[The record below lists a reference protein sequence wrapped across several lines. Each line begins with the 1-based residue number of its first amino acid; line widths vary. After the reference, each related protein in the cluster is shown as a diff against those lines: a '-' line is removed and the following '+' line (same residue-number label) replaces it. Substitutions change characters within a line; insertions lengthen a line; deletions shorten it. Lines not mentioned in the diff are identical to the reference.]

1 VTIKS
6 ETIILLLGCLTIS
19 IFLTF
24 ALRRIAI
31 AKHIM
36 DIPNDRSSHSVA
48 TPRGG
53 GLSFVITFCFAL
65 IVLVFMNSIQWNS
78 AMYILMA
85 GGLVAMVGFID
96 DRGHINASLRLLFH
110 FTGAV
115 LIVYAGNGLPNL
127 NVFGHVLNFSDWGWL
142 IAVLGC
148 VWMLNIYNFMD
159 GIDGLAS
166 IEAVS
171 STLIMGMILL
181 FVFNQP
187 SLALLHFSL
196 TASVLGFLL
205 FNFPPAKIFM
215 GDAGSGFLGIIT
227 FALLLL
233 SARISE
239 TLFWSW
245 SIILGVFIVDATY
258 TLIRRL
264 IRGEKPHHAHRS
276 HSYQFAARKYDSHR
290 KVTITIFLINL
301 LWLSPLAL
309 LVATHRLDGSMGLV
323 IAYIPLLTAAI
334 YFKAG
339 EPA

>member
-1 VTIKS
+1 MIINT
-6 ETIILLLGCLTIS
+6 ETIIFLISCLTLS

-31 AKHIM
+31 AKDIM

-65 IVLVFMNSIQWNS
+65 IVLVFMNSIQWNN

-85 GGLVAMVGFID
+85 GGLVATVGFID

-115 LIVYAGNGLPNL
+115 LVVYAGNGLPNL
-127 NVFGHVLNFSDWGWL
+127 SVFGHVLNFSDWGWL

-171 STLIMGMILL
+171 STMIMGLILL
-181 FVFNQP
+181 VVFNQP

-245 SIILGVFIVDATY
+245 LIILGIFIVDATY
-258 TLIRRL
+258 TLTRRL
-264 IRGEKPHHAHRS
+264 ISGEKPHHAHRS
-276 HSYQFAARKYDSHR
+276 HAYQFAARKYDSHR
-290 KVTITIFLINL
+290 KVSITVLLINL
-301 LWLSPLAL
+301 LWLAPLAF
-309 LVATHRLDGSMGLV
+309 LVATNQLNGSMGVV
-323 IAYIPLLTAAI
+323 IAYVPLLVAAI

-339 EPA
+339 ESA